1 MLAGGGRDE
10 VLAQCG
16 GTGGGA
22 WRDHFGDSSG
32 QRGTP
37 TEAGSGQ
44 GLVARA
50 ALPPGASWERNQ
62 RASLPTALMASGTPC
77 HLCALEE
84 GLPAPRRS
92 CGQPSPMHVRLAG
105 GRASVPLLC
114 PNAWPCGLW
123 PSRLLSTSIL
133 SPSADLKAQN
143 LQLLGLW
150 GRWLLQGHTT
160 C

>member
-1 MLAGGGRDE
+1 MLAAGGRDE
-10 VLAQCG
+10 VLVHCGAQEAGPG
-16 GTGGGA
+16 GTTLE
-22 WRDHFGDSSG
+22 
-32 QRGTP
+32 TP
-37 TEAGSGQ
+37 QITVESGQ

-50 ALPPGASWERNQ
+50 GLPPGASWERNQ
-62 RASLPTALMASGTPC
+62 RASLPTALTASGTPC
-77 HLCALEE
+77 HLCDLEE

-92 CGQPSPMHVRLAG
+92 CGQPSPMHIHLAG
-105 GRASVPLLC
+105 GRAPVPLLC

-123 PSRLLSTSIL
+123 PSRLPSTSIL
-133 SPSADLKAQN
+133 SPSAGLKAQN